1 MMAAT
6 TYPLCQPFAQSTIT
20 AVNVYLPQDAAGAT
34 VLKLARLETL
44 KALC

>member
-1 MMAAT
+1 MMVAT
-6 TYPLCQPFAQSTIT
+6 TFPLCQPFVQSTFT
-20 AVNVYLPQDAAGAT
+20 AVNVCLTQDAVGAT